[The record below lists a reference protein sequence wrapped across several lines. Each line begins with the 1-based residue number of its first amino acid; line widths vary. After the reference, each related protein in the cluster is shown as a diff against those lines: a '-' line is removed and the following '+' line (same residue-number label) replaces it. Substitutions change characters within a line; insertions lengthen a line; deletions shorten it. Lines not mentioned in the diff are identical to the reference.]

1 LLARTALNKG
11 HTERAGRLWGAVEAE
26 EKRAPPGWWLLT
38 RPHERYNREPYISP
52 LLASHDP
59 QFERGRAEGQQ
70 LSLDQA
76 ISYAVE
82 SSATHAGAR

>member
-1 LLARTALNKG
+1 MGQSKPTRT
-11 HTERAGRLWGAVEAE
+11 
-26 EKRAPPGWWLLT
+26 RAPPSWWLLT